1 MRPLK
6 ICVTGSRGTPN
17 SGLTR
22 GLPDVAK
29 ELTARLAVT
38 KCMKNGH
45 AILAGI
51 TLSVLFSVVGWAE
64 DFSYTINNGTAT
76 ITQYQG
82 PGGSVIIPSSINQLP
97 VAGIN
102 GPVFYNYGFNVT
114 NISLP
119 STLTIIGDGVFYGCP
134 NLAAITVDAASSVF
148 SSIDGVLF

>member
-1 MRPLK
+1 
-6 ICVTGSRGTPN
+6 
-17 SGLTR
+17 
-22 GLPDVAK
+22 
-29 ELTARLAVT
+29 
-38 KCMKNGH
+38 
-45 AILAGI
+45 
-51 TLSVLFSVVGWAE
+51 LFSVVGWAE

-148 SSIDGVLF
+148 SSIDGVLFSKDQSTIVAFPAARASSYTIPNSVNSIGDYAFYYCNGLTAVTIPNSVTNIG